1 MCYASQQKATA
12 KADERKEK
20 KMETK
25 KMIVKVYQ
33 DRETGKKELTNTWEE
48 QTNILL
54 QLTAFLY
61 RKTIQKS
68 SNLKITYKYNYTDY
82 QTIIIKESYQNY
94 DNTTT
99 NTWFEFENIPTNM
112 GYLDIYKIEKNL
124 KENEGENNE

>member
-1 MCYASQQKATA
+1 
-12 KADERKEK
+12 
-20 KMETK
+20 METK

-33 DRETGKKELTNTWEE
+33 DRTGKKELTNTWEN

-68 SNLKITYKYNYTDY
+68 SNLKISYKYNYSDA
-82 QTIIIKESYQNY
+82 QTIVFKESYTNY
-94 DNTTT
+94 DNTIT

-112 GYLDIYKIEKNL
+112 GYLDIYKIAKNI
-124 KENEGENNE
+124 EESEEESEGQQWKLVYI

>member
-1 MCYASQQKATA
+1 MKN
-12 KADERKEK
+12 E
-20 KMETK
+20 

-33 DRETGKKELTNTWEE
+33 DRETGKKELTNTWED
-48 QTNILL
+48 QTNIIL

-68 SNLKITYKYNYTDY
+68 RNLKITYKYNYSDT
-82 QTIIIKESYQNY
+82 QTIIIRESYENY
-94 DNTTT
+94 DHTIT

-124 KENEGENNE
+124 KESEVE